1 MLLATGTQA
10 QSQHL
15 KSLLKF
21 LENKSVYTLVIS
33 GPDADA
39 QQLRAFVKND
49 QDVVEIEKLE
59 NLPLSTYNITRQI
72 CVKSGK

>member
-15 KSLLKF
+15 KSLLKS
-21 LENKSVYTLVIS
+21 LENKSAYTLVIR

-49 QDVVEIEKLE
+49 QDVVEIGKLE
-59 NLPLSTYNITRQI
+59 NLPLSTNNITRQI